1 MEATRQDAN
10 SNRSRRTRN
19 QLTAGRSGAEV
30 YREESGGVVQRS
42 QVTFEATLATRTTV
56 SIEKKTA
63 VHLAP
68 PLKALKPNGGS
79 YLECNVEKRMFVYL
93 FLRYGIPRSTR
104 ALRYVRGPWHR
115 KNVFTPA
122 NGLEINIV

>member
-1 MEATRQDAN
+1 MI
-10 SNRSRRTRN
+10 
-19 QLTAGRSGAEV
+19 
-30 YREESGGVVQRS
+30 QRS

-93 FLRYGIPRSTR
+93 FFST
-104 ALRYVRGPWHR
+104 
-115 KNVFTPA
+115 
-122 NGLEINIV
+122 IQNIAIDQGAVICLSLIHI